1 MIDKEKLAG
10 MIDHTI
16 LKSDTSEKD
25 IRKLC
30 DQAIYHNFWSVCI
43 NPSYISLA
51 SNLLF
56 NSKVKVTSVVGFP
69 LGASTSEIK
78 IHEAKKAFEDGADE
92 IDMVWNLGEFKSE
105 NYEYV
110 TREIE
115 SIVDVANSFGDKKIK
130 VIIESGLLDKEEKI
144 LACKFVKSSG
154 ADFVK
159 TSTGF
164 SAKGASTEDV
174 RLLRSIVGKKFGVK
188 ASGGIKTYE
197 MALKMIKAGANRIGT
212 SSGVKI
218 LQELSSSE

>member
-1 MIDKEKLAG
+1 MIEKEKLAG

-25 IRKLC
+25 IRKIC
-30 DQAIYHNFWSVCI
+30 DQAIYHNFWSVCL
-43 NPSYISLA
+43 NPSNISLA
-51 SNLLF
+51 SNLLR

-115 SIVDVANSFGDKKIK
+115 SIVDVANSFGDKKVK
-130 VIIESGLLDKEEKI
+130 VIIESGLLNKKEKI
-144 LACKFVKSSG
+144 LACKLVKSSG

-164 SAKGASTEDV
+164 SGKGANIEDV
-174 RLLRSIVGKKFGVK
+174 RLFRNIVGEEFGVK

-197 MALKMIKAGANRIGT
+197 MVLKMIKAGANRIGT

-218 LQELSSSE
+218 LLELSNFE